1 MKFTDKAIGGMII
14 FGLVVFVI
22 VSLLV
27 LTCQDTET
35 VKLEEAQPTG
45 QMKGLTDEYEGD

>member
-1 MKFTDKAIGGMII
+1 MKLTDNALKGLII